1 MTHSSSSLP
10 HKNNIRHLSKQ
21 FSYYEAIE
29 DGAFTTNL
37 RSRVAIYKTNR
48 YMLTKVWK
56 PFARWSSVI
65 QSVDVTYTPLPDNHL
80 GIIFTT
86 GDIVVS
92 FLSYYVKVVS
102 NKLRFTFRV
111 LCLYKKQFNVRPV
124 LFTKSD
130 FIGRIAKQYDIDVLP
145 EGKTNEYGMPFINS
159 MLATARDTF
168 HFKQII
174 YINADIIINPGIFSL
189 AAYFDEYFENKN
201 VKRRRDR
208 VNHSML
214 WSEL

>member
-1 MTHSSSSLP
+1 MLSLYRRQF
-10 HKNNIRHLSKQ
+10 NIR
-21 FSYYEAIE
+21 A
-29 DGAFTTNL
+29 
-37 RSRVAIYKTNR
+37 
-48 YMLTKVWK
+48 
-56 PFARWSSVI
+56 
-65 QSVDVTYTPLPDNHL
+65 
-80 GIIFTT
+80 
-86 GDIVVS
+86 VV
-92 FLSYYVKVVS
+92 
-102 NKLRFTFRV
+102 
-111 LCLYKKQFNVRPV
+111 
-124 LFTKSD
+124 FTKN
-130 FIGRIAKQYDIDVLP
+130 REIAQFAKDYDIDVLP
-145 EGKTNEYGMPFINS
+145 EAKTNEYGMPFINS